1 MWYNSFKVMRDHKPL
16 IHLFTQTSKLPP
28 RIERFLRLSPYHFTV
43 QYRLGQSKT
52 ADHLSQTNPLHYKD
66 SHHLAKECVHLA
78 TQLQTPTTLLNV
90 IIMEHTK
97 NNPLLQY

>member
-1 MWYNSFKVMRDHKPL
+1 MRDHKPL

-52 ADHLSQTNPLHYKD
+52 ADHLSQTNSLHYKD
-66 SHHLAKECVHLA
+66 SHHSAKEYVHLA